1 MLKAEKVSILHTWES
16 GNSGPW
22 WNMPLRVVA
31 LVSRFSKT
39 FCQDWTRQGWIWE
52 FKEADLIRK
61 SSGQH
66 K

>member
-16 GNSGPW
+16 GDSGPW

-39 FCQDWTRQGWIWE
+39 FARTGPDRDGYGSSKRQT
-52 FKEADLIRK
+52 
-61 SSGQH
+61 
-66 K
+66 